1 MAIPTPY
8 SYRQYVG
15 DGTAKTFSVPFP
27 YLDRVH
33 VHLYLNS
40 KELVDGT
47 DYTWTSGTQVQL
59 TTAPQAA
66 VTGGTAKPAEVL
78 TVRRITPEDDQIV
91 QWKDGSYII
100 QDDLN
105 ESDRQ
110 WLYLIQEH
118 HDQLMLLQWGKGT
131 IPGGGSPSQSLAFW
145 NTLARNADPNK
156 GTATELANTVDTKD
170 QKAGDW
176 VSDDKHLATT
186 GALSERFDVIV
197 SDTKPPDPP
206 ITEIRQSGK
215 FWIDDGTFQIHYW
228 EPAAKAWVSLAN
240 AGPQGQKGDKGDK
253 GDPGIYATIV
263 QSTPPTTRADGTP
276 LQTGDVWMDDNKG
289 LVYAWYVD
297 VDSSQWISVTKTGP
311 AGPAGPQGPI
321 GLTGPAG
328 PKGADSTVPGPTGPT
343 GPAGAVGPT
352 GPVGPVGPQGPAGAV
367 GTGITSLTGHAPITV
382 SMTGTDA
389 DLSFDPIPLTTLP

>member
-33 VHLYLNS
+33 VHLYLDS
-40 KELVDGT
+40 KELTVGT

-118 HDQLMLLQWGKGT
+118 HDQLMLLQWQQGT

-145 NTLARNADPNK
+145 NMLSRGDDPDK
-156 GTATELANTVDTKD
+156 GKATELANTVTKKD
-170 QKAGDW
+170 QLAGDW
-176 VSDDKHLATT
+176 PVDGRDKFIATT
-186 GALSERFDVIV
+186 DALSERFDVFV
-197 SDTKPPDPP
+197 QDTKPADPP
-206 ITEIRQSGK
+206 ITETRQAGK
-215 FWIDDGTFQIHYW
+215 IWIDDGTLQFSYW
-228 EPAAKAWVSLAN
+228 EPSARAWVNL
-240 AGPQGQKGDKGDK
+240 
-253 GDPGIYATIV
+253 
-263 QSTPPTTRADGTP
+263 GT
-276 LQTGDVWMDDNKG
+276 
-289 LVYAWYVD
+289 
-297 VDSSQWISVTKTGP
+297 
-311 AGPAGPQGPI
+311 
-321 GLTGPAG
+321 
-328 PKGADSTVPGPTGPT
+328 T
-343 GPAGAVGPT
+343 GPAGAQGPPGPNVFYGTAFPPEPTAYGLWYDTNRKELRLRYDDGTTVQWVLAGGVAPPT
-352 GPVGPVGPQGPAGAV
+352 GQLVAGNGVAANSVNEIQTIDQGV
-367 GTGITSLTGHAPITV
+367 I
-382 SMTGTDA
+382 
-389 DLSFDPIPLTTLP
+389 

>member
-33 VHLYLNS
+33 VHLYLDS

-118 HDQLMLLQWGKGT
+118 HDQLMLLQWGQGT

-145 NTLARNADPNK
+145 NRLSRGDDPDK
-156 GTATELANTVDTKD
+156 GKATELANTVTKKD
-170 QKAGDW
+170 QLAGDW
-176 VSDDKHLATT
+176 PVDGKDKFIATT
-186 GALSERFDVIV
+186 DALSERFDVLV
-197 SDTKPPDPP
+197 HDTKPVDPP
-206 ITEIRQSGK
+206 ITETRQAGK
-215 FWIDDGTFQIHYW
+215 IWIDDGTLQFSYW
-228 EPAAKAWVSLAN
+228 EPVARAWVNLN
-240 AGPQGQKGDKGDK
+240 
-253 GDPGIYATIV
+253 
-263 QSTPPTTRADGTP
+263 TT
-276 LQTGDVWMDDNKG
+276 
-289 LVYAWYVD
+289 
-297 VDSSQWISVTKTGP
+297 
-311 AGPAGPQGPI
+311 
-321 GLTGPAG
+321 
-328 PKGADSTVPGPTGPT
+328 
-343 GPAGAVGPT
+343 GAVGPP
-352 GPVGPVGPQGPAGAV
+352 GPPGPNVFFGVAAPPDPTPYGLWYDTNRKELFLKYDDGIVVQWVPAG
-367 GTGITSLTGHAPITV
+367 GSSPPTGQLIAGNGVAANSVHEIQTIDQGVI
-382 SMTGTDA
+382 
-389 DLSFDPIPLTTLP
+389 

>member
-33 VHLYLNS
+33 VHLYLDS
-40 KELVDGT
+40 KELTVGT

-118 HDQLMLLQWGKGT
+118 HDQLMLLQWQQGT
-131 IPGGGSPSQSLAFW
+131 IPGGGSPSQSLTFW
-145 NTLARNADPNK
+145 NRLARNADPNK

-186 GALSERFDVIV
+186 GAISERLDVIL
-197 SDTKPPDPP
+197 SDTRPPNPP
-206 ITEIRQSGK
+206 ITEIRQPGK
-215 FWIDDGTFQIHYW
+215 LWVDTLQLQVNWWSPD
-228 EPAAKAWVSLAN
+228 AKAWVNLGST
-240 AGPQGQKGDKGDK
+240 GPQGPSG
-253 GDPGIYATIV
+253 TIAV
-263 QSTPPTTRADGTP
+263 GSTTTGAAGTP
-276 LQTGDVWMDDNKG
+276 AAVTNSGTATAAIFDFVIPQGPQG
-289 LVYAWYVD
+289 LPG
-297 VDSSQWISVTKTGP
+297 STGP
-311 AGPAGPQGPI
+311 AGPPGG
-321 GLTGPAG
+321 GFTHTG
-328 PKGADSTVPGPTGPT
+328 V
-343 GPAGAVGPT
+343 
-352 GPVGPVGPQGPAGAV
+352 
-367 GTGITSLTGHAPITV
+367 APITV
-382 SMTGTDA
+382 TTAGSTITYGF
-389 DLSFDPIPLTTLP
+389 DLLPLTTLP

>member
-33 VHLYLNS
+33 VHLYLDS

-100 QDDLN
+100 QADLN

-118 HDQLMLLQWGKGT
+118 HDQLMLLQYGKGT
-131 IPGGGSPSQSLAFW
+131 IPGGGSPAVSVAFW
-145 NTLARNADPNK
+145 NTLSRGSDPNK
-156 GTATELANTVDTKD
+156 GTAQELANTVTKKD
-170 QKAGDW
+170 QLSGDW
-176 VSDDKHLATT
+176 PVDGKEKFIATT
-186 GALSERFDVIV
+186 DALSERFDVLV
-197 SDTKPPDPP
+197 QDTKPVDPP
-206 ITEIRQSGK
+206 ITETRQAGK
-215 FWIDDGTFQIHYW
+215 IWIDDGALQFSYW
-228 EPAAKAWVSLAN
+228 EPVARAWVNLN
-240 AGPQGQKGDKGDK
+240 A
-253 GDPGIYATIV
+253 T
-263 QSTPPTTRADGTP
+263 
-276 LQTGDVWMDDNKG
+276 
-289 LVYAWYVD
+289 
-297 VDSSQWISVTKTGP
+297 
-311 AGPAGPQGPI
+311 
-321 GLTGPAG
+321 
-328 PKGADSTVPGPTGPT
+328 
-343 GPAGAVGPT
+343 GAVGPP
-352 GPVGPVGPQGPAGAV
+352 GPPGPNVFFGVAAPPDPTPYGLWYDTNRKELFLKYDDGIVVQWVPAG
-367 GTGITSLTGHAPITV
+367 GSSPPTGQLVAGNGVAANSVHEIQTIDQGVI
-382 SMTGTDA
+382 
-389 DLSFDPIPLTTLP
+389 